1 MDIRGEAGIAKG
13 GRLSRVG
20 HWGRLA
26 QDCGYSVRRVAGAC
40 RVSERQ
46 LQKFFKIRFGI
57 SPREKMRLLRMQRA
71 RSLLG
76 KHIAIKMVAFE
87 LGYTHVSNFSR
98 DFKGIFGCS
107 ATMFRSRLRR
117 VVTRNVR

>member
-1 MDIRGEAGIAKG
+1 MDTRGEAGIAKG
-13 GRLSRVG
+13 SRLSRVG

-26 QDCGYSVRRVAGAC
+26 QDCGYSVRQVAGAC

-57 SPREKMRLLRMQRA
+57 TPRQKMRLLRMQHA

-76 KHIAIKMVAFE
+76 KSLAIKVVAFE

-98 DFKGIFGCS
+98 DFKLIFGCS
-107 ATMFRSRLRR
+107 PTTFRSRLRDA
-117 VVTRNVR
+117 